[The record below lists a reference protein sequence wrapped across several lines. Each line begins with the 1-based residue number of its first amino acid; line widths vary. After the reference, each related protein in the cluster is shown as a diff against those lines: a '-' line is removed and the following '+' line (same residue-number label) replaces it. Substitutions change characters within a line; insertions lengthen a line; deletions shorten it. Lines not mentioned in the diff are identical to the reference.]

1 MDFGGF
7 FRERRFYESPVA
19 VKGYRLLRSA
29 AARAGF
35 QVVLKT
41 FYSPIPELD
50 RLPAG
55 WFDREAETPG
65 VDLRLDAQLDRLRD
79 ELAAPMAEFAPP
91 AAPTGD
97 PHRYAVAN
105 PSYGRLDAS
114 VLYATVRSLAPRR
127 IVELGSGHST
137 LVSAEAARHAGADTR
152 LEVYDPYAA
161 VVREDLPGLTALHAV
176 PAQEVPVSVFEGL
189 EAGDVLFVD
198 TTHTVKIGS
207 DVNRIVLEVLPRL
220 APGVVVHLHDIFIPF
235 EYPRVWLE
243 DFALYWAEQYL
254 VQAFLAMNPGY
265 EVLWASAALSRLRP
279 QQLAAALPPGVPP
292 EGGSSF
298 WIRRL

>member
-7 FRERRFYESPVA
+7 FRERRFYESSA
-19 VKGYRLLRSA
+19 AIKGYRLLRSA

-35 QVVLKT
+35 HVVLKT
-41 FYSPIPELD
+41 FYSPIPEVD

-55 WFDREAETPG
+55 WFDRAADMPG
-65 VDLRLDAQLDRLRD
+65 VDLRLDAQLERLAT
-79 ELAAPMAEFAPP
+79 ELAEPMAEFAPP
-91 AAPTGD
+91 QEPTSD

-114 VLYATVRSLAPRR
+114 VLYATVRALAPRR

-137 LVSAEAARHAGADTR
+137 LVTAEALRRAGTGAR

-161 VVREDLPGLTALHAV
+161 VVRADLPGLTALHAV
-176 PAQEVPVSVFEGL
+176 PAQEVPLSVFDAL
-189 EAGDVLFVD
+189 ESGDILFVD
-198 TTHTVKIGS
+198 TTHTVKAGS

-243 DFALYWAEQYL
+243 DFGLYWSEQYL
-254 VQAFLAMNPGY
+254 VQAFLAMNSGY
-265 EVLWASAALSRLRP
+265 EVLWSSAALARLRRDA
-279 QQLAAALPPGVPP
+279 LAAALPPGVPP
-292 EGGSSF
+292 ADGSAF
-298 WIRRL
+298 WIRRR